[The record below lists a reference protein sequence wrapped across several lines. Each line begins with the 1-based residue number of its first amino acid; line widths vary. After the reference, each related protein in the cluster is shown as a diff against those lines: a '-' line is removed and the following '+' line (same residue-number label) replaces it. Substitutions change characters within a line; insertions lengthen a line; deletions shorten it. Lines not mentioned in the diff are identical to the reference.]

1 MFDPF
6 LQVGSRFVLPSPPYP
21 ATTQSGCVGVS
32 AGRDPVVTSGEEAI
46 PFRLRP
52 GEAAVKLEV
61 GVEREVEKISES
73 LRRFW

>member
-1 MFDPF
+1 M
-6 LQVGSRFVLPSPPYP
+6 R
-21 ATTQSGCVGVS
+21 VS
-32 AGRDPVVTSGEEAI
+32 AGRDPVVTRGGEEAI